1 MFESGSI
8 CQGQD
13 SHSNAESAGQST
25 MFPFEIEGRDVPDVA
40 EEIFSHLDDKTLFK
54 FRVVSKRWKEVID
67 KILFRQTNI
76 EYGNVAYWDAAQEG
90 RVDICKLYVK
100 NLQKDKNP
108 SLLCSG
114 NLSSR
119 C

>member
-54 FRVVSKRWKEVID
+54 FRVVSKRWKEAIVATEEACRNKSIYQRLGLS
-67 KILFRQTNI
+67 KFYEKLWFIL
-76 EYGNVAYWDAAQEG
+76 
-90 RVDICKLYVK
+90 
-100 NLQKDKNP
+100 KD
-108 SLLCSG
+108 C
-114 NLSSR
+114 
-119 C
+119 